1 MEHPMRFRFLSP
13 VLLCGLLAVGTAQ
26 AQPPQQQQRQQQN
39 PFDGLHRSLNLNAQQ
54 EDGWKAFQ
62 QSYAMD
68 PAAMARQ
75 RDAGA
80 AMARM
85 TAPQRVDQSIAMMRD
100 DLEAQQRRGTA
111 LKAFYD
117 TLTPD
122 QQRTF
127 DRETLQQGGPEQ

>member
-1 MEHPMRFRFLSP
+1 MTSFRFLSSA
-13 VLLCGLLAVGTAQ
+13 VLCGFLAVGTAQ
-26 AQPPQQQQRQQQN
+26 AQPPQQQQGQDQGFN
-39 PFDGLHRSLNLNAQQ
+39 DLHRALNLNPQQ

-75 RDAGA
+75 RDAGT

-85 TAPQRVDQSIAMMRD
+85 TAPQRVDQSIGMMRD
-100 DLEAQQRRGTA
+100 DLDALQRRGAA
-111 LKAFYD
+111 LKAFYA
-117 TLTPD
+117 TLSPQ

-127 DRETLQQGGPEQ
+127 DRETYQDGPQQ

>member
-1 MEHPMRFRFLSP
+1 MTVFRFLVP
-13 VLLCGLLAVGTAQ
+13 AALCGLLAATAVQ
-26 AQPPQQQQRQQQN
+26 AQPQQQN
-39 PFDGLHRSLNLNAQQ
+39 PFDGLHRALNLNAQQ

-68 PAAMARQ
+68 QAAMARQ
-75 RDAGA
+75 RDADA

-100 DLEAQQRRGTA
+100 ELEAQQRRGAA
-111 LKAFYD
+111 LKAFYA
-117 TLTPD
+117 TLTPQ

-127 DRETLQQGGPEQ
+127 DQQTLQQQDGPER

>member
-1 MEHPMRFRFLSP
+1 MTVLRFLAP
-13 VLLCGLLAVGTAQ
+13 AALCGVLAVTAAQ
-26 AQPPQQQQRQQQN
+26 AQPQQQSPQQAQSQMFN
-39 PFDGLHRSLNLNAQQ
+39 GLHRALNLTPQQ
-54 EDGWKAFQ
+54 EDGFKAFQ

-68 PAAMARQ
+68 PAMMARQ

-111 LKAFYD
+111 LKTFYA
-117 TLTPD
+117 TLTPQ

-127 DRETLQQGGPEQ
+127 DRETLQQDGPEQ

>member
-1 MEHPMRFRFLSP
+1 MMEHPMTRFAFLSSAIFC
-13 VLLCGLLAVGTAQ
+13 VLLTTAQ
-26 AQPPQQQQRQQQN
+26 AQPQQQQQN
-39 PFDGLHRSLNLNAQQ
+39 PFDGLHRALNLGPQQ

-100 DLEAQQRRGTA
+100 DLEAEQRRGTA
-111 LKAFYD
+111 LKAFYA
-117 TLTPD
+117 TLTPQ

-127 DRETLQQGGPEQ
+127 DRETLQQDGPPQ

>member
-1 MEHPMRFRFLSP
+1 MTRFRFLSAAA
-13 VLLCGLLAVGTAQ
+13 LCGVLALTTAQ
-26 AQPPQQQQRQQQN
+26 AQPQRQQQN
-39 PFDGLHRSLNLNAQQ
+39 PFDGLHRALNLNPQQ
-54 EDGWKAFQ
+54 EDSWKAFQ

-100 DLEAQQRRGTA
+100 DLQSEQRRGAA
-111 LKAFYD
+111 LKAFYA
-117 TLTPD
+117 TLTLD

-127 DRETLQQGGPEQ
+127 DRETLQQDGPEH

>member
-1 MEHPMRFRFLSP
+1 MTVFRFLVP
-13 VLLCGLLAVGTAQ
+13 AALCGLLAVTAVQ
-26 AQPPQQQQRQQQN
+26 AQPQQQN
-39 PFDGLHRSLNLNAQQ
+39 PFDGLHRALNLSPQQ

-68 PAAMARQ
+68 PAAMARR

-85 TAPQRVDQSIAMMRD
+85 TAPQRVDQSIALMRE
-100 DLEAQQRRGTA
+100 DLEAEQRRGAA
-111 LKAFYD
+111 LKAFYA
-117 TLTPD
+117 TLTPQ

-127 DRETLQQGGPEQ
+127 DRETLQQDGPEQ

>member
-1 MEHPMRFRFLSP
+1 MTPFRFLCATA
-13 VLLCGLLAVGTAQ
+13 LCGLLAVTSVQ
-26 AQPPQQQQRQQQN
+26 AQPQQQN
-39 PFDGLHRSLNLNAQQ
+39 PFDGLHRALNLSPQQ

-85 TAPQRVDQSIAMMRD
+85 TAPQRVDQSIGMMKD
-100 DLEAQQRRGTA
+100 DLDALQRRGAA
-111 LKAFYD
+111 LKSFYA
-117 TLTPD
+117 TLSPQ

-127 DRETLQQGGPEQ
+127 DRETLQAPEGQQ

>member
-1 MEHPMRFRFLSP
+1 MEHPMTSLRFLSSA
-13 VLLCGLLAVGTAQ
+13 VLCGLLAVSAAQ
-26 AQPPQQQQRQQQN
+26 AQPPQQRQDQN
-39 PFDGLHRSLNLNAQQ
+39 QGFNDLHRALNLSPQQ

-85 TAPQRVDQSIAMMRD
+85 TAPQRVDQSIGMMRD
-100 DLEAQQRRGTA
+100 DLDALQRRGTA
-111 LKAFYD
+111 LKAFYA
-117 TLTPD
+117 TLSPQ

-127 DRETLQQGGPEQ
+127 DRETYQDGPQQ